1 MPQLTKTHAKY
12 WPKAFLLSLKI
23 MTPHQGILG
32 KTNLQISFVSTFYK
46 YQPLLI

>member
-1 MPQLTKTHAKY
+1 MPQLIKTHAKY
-12 WPKAFLLSLKI
+12 WPKAFLLSLKT
-23 MTPHQGILG
+23 MTPHQGTLD